1 MMRTLLLFLFSC
13 GLAFGEDVRDL
24 VNAWK
29 LKYNEAL
36 ELSRSGRTLAALD
49 AAMAAAELAPTPD
62 KPQAQALVAT
72 LAAEL
77 GDYDLAFATIDPL
90 LGHPAVGWQTWWNLA
105 ISARDGGYPERGVRY
120 AQAALVGMPKP
131 EEAHALILSM
141 AVSARQLDVALEAEK
156 KLGKGKE
163 PELRAALVRAL
174 IEGRRCDDAR
184 RVSAGLPA
192 DGDREALLADCSSA

>member
-1 MMRTLLLFLFSC
+1 
-13 GLAFGEDVRDL
+13 
-24 VNAWK
+24 
-29 LKYNEAL
+29 
-36 ELSRSGRTLAALD
+36 
-49 AAMAAAELAPTPD
+49 
-62 KPQAQALVAT
+62 
-72 LAAEL
+72 
-77 GDYDLAFATIDPL
+77 
-90 LGHPAVGWQTWWNLA
+90 
-105 ISARDGGYPERGVRY
+105 
-120 AQAALVGMPKP
+120 
-131 EEAHALILSM
+131 M